1 MVKYNTHSLI
11 NKIHLP
17 FQFIGMRYVIT
28 DTPKGRFRF
37 KIKLK
42 ELKGNAF
49 DFKPLR
55 NKFYYINTTYRN
67 AL

>member
-1 MVKYNTHSLI
+1 
-11 NKIHLP
+11 
-17 FQFIGMRYVIT
+17 MRYVIT